1 MRYQWKRR
9 RLEMIP
15 TTPTP
20 QDPVDEVPM
29 EEEEIG
35 DDPNDSYEARAK
47 KRKLARKKAMAIAMR
62 AQEEERLAMLEE
74 EARQAKNQQDGINNE
89 QRNRINS
96 IVEQGANLD
105 SVTMDEAGIKKTL
118 LSFEKK
124 TTRNQELRI
133 KFPDQ
138 PEKFME
144 SEMELND
151 ALQDMKAVATVPSL
165 YPVLVELNVVPSILG
180 LLNHDN
186 TDISVGVV
194 DLLQELT
201 DVDTLT
207 ESEDGANALIEALLE
222 RQVCSLLVNNL
233 DRMDESVKEEA
244 EGVHNTLAILENI
257 VEFQPEMSKD
267 IAEAGFMAWLIK
279 KLKVKVPFDDNKLY
293 ASEVLSILLQNEPA
307 NRLLFGNMDAM
318 DSMLQQLA
326 YYKRHD
332 PAVAE
337 EVELM
342 ENLFDCLCSLMLE
355 VSNRERF
362 LKGEG
367 LQLMNLMLREKKKSR
382 SGALKV
388 LSHALTGAEG
398 IDNCLK
404 FIDILGLRTLF
415 PLFMKTPKRS
425 KRAGVSAEEHEEH
438 TISIM
443 ASIFKNV
450 TAGNNASKQRDRILT
465 KFTENDHEK
474 VDRLMEIHDKYLA
487 KVQEAD
493 AEIDDE
499 VKTLEGTEAE
509 LSEEDI
515 YLKRL
520 DGGLFT
526 LQLVDYIILEIC
538 NCGAST
544 VKQRV
549 LQILNL
555 RGGSMK
561 TVRNVVREYAGNLG
575 DEEEDHEKKSEQG
588 YLLNL
593 GDEDEDHEKKS

>member
-1 MRYQWKRR
+1 MDVSELMAFKPSQTPKR
-9 RLEMIP
+9 P
-15 TTPTP
+15 AP
-20 QDPVDEVPM
+20 QDPVNETPM
-29 EEEEIG
+29 DEEEIG

-74 EARQAKNQQDGINNE
+74 EAKQAKNQQDGINSE
-89 QRNRINS
+89 QRDRINS
-96 IVEQGANLD
+96 IIEQGANMD

-207 ESEDGANALIEALLE
+207 ESEDGANALIEALVE

-233 DRMDESVKEEA
+233 DRMDENVKEEA

-257 VEFQPEMSKD
+257 AEFQPELSKD
-267 IAEAGFMAWLIK
+267 IAEAGFMAWLVK

-307 NRLLFGNMDAM
+307 NRLLFGNMEAM

-355 VSNRERF
+355 VTNRERF

-388 LSHALTGAEG
+388 LSHALNGMEG
-398 IDNCLK
+398 IDNCIK

-425 KRAGVSAEEHEEH
+425 KRAGVSAEEHEDH
-438 TISIM
+438 VISIL
-443 ASIFKNV
+443 ASLFKNV
-450 TAGNNASKQRDRILT
+450 TSTNNGLKQRERLLA
-465 KFTENDHEK
+465 KWTENDHEK
-474 VDRLMEIHDKYLA
+474 VDRLMEVHDKYLA
-487 KVQEAD
+487 KVEESDKAIDREVRMMAKDPEQEPLT
-493 AEIDDE
+493 DE
-499 VKTLEGTEAE
+499 E
-509 LSEEDI
+509 I

-520 DGGLFT
+520 DGGLFC
-526 LQLVDYIILEIC
+526 LQQIDYIILEIC
-538 NCGAST
+538 SCGAST

-555 RGGSMK
+555 RGGSLK
-561 TVRNVVREYAGNLG
+561 TVRDVVREYAGNLG
-575 DEEEDHEKKSEQG
+575 EEGEEHEKRGEQD
-588 YLLNL
+588 YLVSLV
-593 GDEDEDHEKKS
+593 DKF

>member
-1 MRYQWKRR
+1 VKMDVSELMAFKPSQTPKR
-9 RLEMIP
+9 P
-15 TTPTP
+15 AP
-20 QDPVDEVPM
+20 QDPVNEAPMDED
-29 EEEEIG
+29 EIG

-62 AQEEERLAMLEE
+62 AQEEERLTMLEE
-74 EARQAKNQQDGINNE
+74 EAKQAKNQQDGINSE
-89 QRNRINS
+89 QRDRINS
-96 IVEQGANLD
+96 IIEQGANMD

-207 ESEDGANALIEALLE
+207 ESEDGANALIEALVE

-257 VEFQPEMSKD
+257 AEFQPELSKD
-267 IAEAGFMAWLIK
+267 IAEAGFMAWLVK

-307 NRLLFGNMDAM
+307 NRLLFGNMEAM

-355 VSNRERF
+355 VTNRERF

-388 LSHALTGAEG
+388 LSHALNGMEG
-398 IDNCLK
+398 IDNCIK

-425 KRAGVSAEEHEEH
+425 KRAGVSAEEHEDH
-438 TISIM
+438 VISIL
-443 ASIFKNV
+443 ASLFKNV
-450 TAGNNASKQRDRILT
+450 TSTNNGLKQRERLLA
-465 KFTENDHEK
+465 KWTENDHEK
-474 VDRLMEIHDKYLA
+474 VDRLMEVHDKYLA
-487 KVQEAD
+487 KVEESDKAIDREVRMMAKDPEQEPLT
-493 AEIDDE
+493 DE
-499 VKTLEGTEAE
+499 E
-509 LSEEDI
+509 I

-520 DGGLFT
+520 DGGLFC
-526 LQLVDYIILEIC
+526 LQQIDYIILEIC
-538 NCGAST
+538 SCGAST

-555 RGGSMK
+555 RGGSLK
-561 TVRNVVREYAGNLG
+561 TVRDVVREYAGNLG
-575 DEEEDHEKKSEQG
+575 EEGEEHEKRGEQD
-588 YLLNL
+588 YLVSLV
-593 GDEDEDHEKKS
+593 DKF

>member
-1 MRYQWKRR
+1 MAYKPSQAPKR
-9 RLEMIP
+9 P
-15 TTPTP
+15 AP
-20 QDPVDEVPM
+20 QDPVDELPM
-29 EEEEIG
+29 EEEEVG

-105 SVTMDEAGIKKTL
+105 SVTMDEQGIKKTL
-118 LSFEKK
+118 LTFEKK

-151 ALQDMKAVATVPSL
+151 AVQDMKAVATVPSL
-165 YPVLVELNVVPSILG
+165 YPVLVDLNVVPSILG

-207 ESEDGANALIEALLE
+207 ESEDGANALIEALVE

-233 DRMDESVKEEA
+233 DRLDESVKEEA

-355 VSNRERF
+355 VTNRERF

-425 KRAGVSAEEHEEH
+425 KRAGVSAEEHEDH
-438 TISIM
+438 VISIL
-443 ASIFKNV
+443 ASLFKNV
-450 TAGNNASKQRDRILT
+450 TSTNNGLKQRERLLA
-465 KFTENDHEK
+465 KWTENDHEK
-474 VDRLMEIHDKYLA
+474 VDRLMEVHDKYLA
-487 KVQEAD
+487 KVEESDKAIDKEVRMMAKDPEQEPLS
-493 AEIDDE
+493 DE
-499 VKTLEGTEAE
+499 E
-509 LSEEDI
+509 I

-520 DGGLFT
+520 EGGLFC
-526 LQLVDYIILEIC
+526 LQQVDYIILEIC
-538 NCGAST
+538 SCGAST

-549 LQILNL
+549 LQILSL
-555 RGGSMK
+555 RGGSLK
-561 TVRNVVREYAGNLG
+561 TVRDVVREYAGNLG
-575 DEEEDHEKKSEQG
+575 EEGEEHEKRGEQD
-588 YLLNL
+588 YLVSLV
-593 GDEDEDHEKKS
+593 DKF

>member
-1 MRYQWKRR
+1 MDVNELMAYKPSQAPKR
-9 RLEMIP
+9 P
-15 TTPTP
+15 AP
-20 QDPVDEVPM
+20 QDPVDELPM
-29 EEEEIG
+29 EEEEVG

-105 SVTMDEAGIKKTL
+105 SVTMDEQGIKKTL
-118 LSFEKK
+118 LTFEKK

-151 ALQDMKAVATVPSL
+151 AVQDMKAVATVPSL

-207 ESEDGANALIEALLE
+207 ESEDGANALIEALVE

-233 DRMDESVKEEA
+233 DRLDESVKEEA

-355 VSNRERF
+355 VTNRERF

-404 FIDILGLRTLF
+404 FVDILGLRTLF

-425 KRAGVSAEEHEEH
+425 KRAGVSAEEHEDH
-438 TISIM
+438 VISIL
-443 ASIFKNV
+443 ASLFKNV
-450 TAGNNASKQRDRILT
+450 SSTNNGLKQRERLLA
-465 KFTENDHEK
+465 KWTENDHEK
-474 VDRLMEIHDKYLA
+474 VDRLMEVHDKYLA
-487 KVQEAD
+487 KVEESDKAIDREVRIMAKDPEQEPLSD
-493 AEIDDE
+493 EEI
-499 VKTLEGTEAE
+499 
-509 LSEEDI
+509 
-515 YLKRL
+515 YMKRL
-520 DGGLFT
+520 EGGLFC
-526 LQLVDYIILEIC
+526 LQQVDYIILEIC
-538 NCGAST
+538 SCGAST

-549 LQILNL
+549 LQILSL
-555 RGGSMK
+555 RGGSLK
-561 TVRNVVREYAGNLG
+561 TVRDVVREYAGNLG
-575 DEEEDHEKKSEQG
+575 EEGEEHEKRGEQD
-588 YLLNL
+588 YLVSLV
-593 GDEDEDHEKKS
+593 DKF

>member
-1 MRYQWKRR
+1 MDVSELMAFKPSQTPKR
-9 RLEMIP
+9 P
-15 TTPTP
+15 AP
-20 QDPVDEVPM
+20 QDPVNEAPM
-29 EEEEIG
+29 DEEEIG

-74 EARQAKNQQDGINNE
+74 EAKQAKNQQDGINSE
-89 QRNRINS
+89 QRDRINS
-96 IVEQGANLD
+96 IIEQGANMD

-207 ESEDGANALIEALLE
+207 ESEDGANALIEALVE

-257 VEFQPEMSKD
+257 AEFQPELSKD
-267 IAEAGFMAWLIK
+267 IAEAGFMAWLVK

-307 NRLLFGNMDAM
+307 NRLLFGNMEAM

-355 VSNRERF
+355 VTNRERF

-388 LSHALTGAEG
+388 LSHALNGMEG
-398 IDNCLK
+398 IDNCIK

-425 KRAGVSAEEHEEH
+425 KRAGVSAEEHEDH
-438 TISIM
+438 VISIL
-443 ASIFKNV
+443 ASLFKNV
-450 TAGNNASKQRDRILT
+450 TSTNNGLKQRERLLA
-465 KFTENDHEK
+465 KWTENDHEK
-474 VDRLMEIHDKYLA
+474 VDRLMEVHDKYLA
-487 KVQEAD
+487 KVEESDKAIDREVRMMAKDPEQEPLT
-493 AEIDDE
+493 DE
-499 VKTLEGTEAE
+499 E
-509 LSEEDI
+509 I

-520 DGGLFT
+520 DGGLFC
-526 LQLVDYIILEIC
+526 LQQIDYIILEIC
-538 NCGAST
+538 SCGAST

-555 RGGSMK
+555 RGGSLK
-561 TVRNVVREYAGNLG
+561 TVRDVVREYAGNLG
-575 DEEEDHEKKSEQG
+575 EEGEEHEKRGEQD
-588 YLLNL
+588 YLVSLV
-593 GDEDEDHEKKS
+593 DKF

>member
-1 MRYQWKRR
+1 MDVSELMAFKPSQTPKR
-9 RLEMIP
+9 P
-15 TTPTP
+15 AP
-20 QDPVDEVPM
+20 QDPVNETPM
-29 EEEEIG
+29 DEEEIG

-74 EARQAKNQQDGINNE
+74 EAKQAKNQQDGINSE
-89 QRNRINS
+89 QRDRINS
-96 IVEQGANLD
+96 IIEQGANMD

-207 ESEDGANALIEALLE
+207 ESEDGANALIEALVE

-257 VEFQPEMSKD
+257 AEFQPELSKD
-267 IAEAGFMAWLIK
+267 IAEAGFMAWLVK

-307 NRLLFGNMDAM
+307 NRLLFGNMEAM

-355 VSNRERF
+355 VTNRERF

-388 LSHALTGAEG
+388 LSHALNGLEG
-398 IDNCLK
+398 IDNCIK

-425 KRAGVSAEEHEEH
+425 KRAGVSAEEHEDH
-438 TISIM
+438 VISIL
-443 ASIFKNV
+443 ASLFKNV
-450 TAGNNASKQRDRILT
+450 TSTNNGLKQRERLLA
-465 KFTENDHEK
+465 KWTENDHEK
-474 VDRLMEIHDKYLA
+474 VDRLMEVHDKYLA
-487 KVQEAD
+487 KVEESDKAIDREVRMMAKDPEQEPLT
-493 AEIDDE
+493 DE
-499 VKTLEGTEAE
+499 E
-509 LSEEDI
+509 I

-520 DGGLFT
+520 DGGLFC
-526 LQLVDYIILEIC
+526 LQQIDYIILEIC
-538 NCGAST
+538 SCGAST

-555 RGGSMK
+555 RGGSLK
-561 TVRNVVREYAGNLG
+561 TVRDVVREYAGNLG
-575 DEEEDHEKKSEQG
+575 EEGEEHEKRGEQD
-588 YLLNL
+588 YLVSLV
-593 GDEDEDHEKKS
+593 DKF

>member
-1 MRYQWKRR
+1 MAFKPSQTPKR
-9 RLEMIP
+9 P
-15 TTPTP
+15 AP
-20 QDPVDEVPM
+20 QDPVNETPM
-29 EEEEIG
+29 DEEEIG

-74 EARQAKNQQDGINNE
+74 EAKQAKNQQDGINSE
-89 QRNRINS
+89 QRDRINS
-96 IVEQGANLD
+96 IIEQGANMD

-207 ESEDGANALIEALLE
+207 ESEDGANALIEALVE

-257 VEFQPEMSKD
+257 AEFQPELSKD
-267 IAEAGFMAWLIK
+267 IAEAGFMAWLVK

-307 NRLLFGNMDAM
+307 NRLLFGNMEAM

-355 VSNRERF
+355 VTNRERF

-388 LSHALTGAEG
+388 LSHALNGLEG
-398 IDNCLK
+398 IDNCIK

-425 KRAGVSAEEHEEH
+425 KRAGVSAEEHEDH
-438 TISIM
+438 VISIL
-443 ASIFKNV
+443 ASLFKNV
-450 TAGNNASKQRDRILT
+450 TSTNNGLKQRERLLA
-465 KFTENDHEK
+465 KWTENDHEK
-474 VDRLMEIHDKYLA
+474 VDRLMEVHDKYLA
-487 KVQEAD
+487 KVEESDKAIDREVRMMAKDPEQEPLT
-493 AEIDDE
+493 DE
-499 VKTLEGTEAE
+499 E
-509 LSEEDI
+509 I

-520 DGGLFT
+520 DGGLFC
-526 LQLVDYIILEIC
+526 LQQIDYIILEIC
-538 NCGAST
+538 SCGAST

-555 RGGSMK
+555 RGGSLK
-561 TVRNVVREYAGNLG
+561 TVRDVVREYAGNLG
-575 DEEEDHEKKSEQG
+575 EEGEEHEKRGEQD
-588 YLLNL
+588 YLVSLV
-593 GDEDEDHEKKS
+593 DKF

>member
-1 MRYQWKRR
+1 MDVNELMAYKPSQAPKR
-9 RLEMIP
+9 P
-15 TTPTP
+15 AP
-20 QDPVDEVPM
+20 QDPVDELPM
-29 EEEEIG
+29 EEEEVG

-105 SVTMDEAGIKKTL
+105 SVTMDEQGIKKTL
-118 LSFEKK
+118 LTFEKK

-151 ALQDMKAVATVPSL
+151 AVQDMKAVATVPSL
-165 YPVLVELNVVPSILG
+165 YPVLVDLNVVPSILG

-207 ESEDGANALIEALLE
+207 ESEDGANALIEALVE

-233 DRMDESVKEEA
+233 DRLDESVKEEA

-355 VSNRERF
+355 VTNRERF

-425 KRAGVSAEEHEEH
+425 KRAGVSAEEHEDH
-438 TISIM
+438 VISIL
-443 ASIFKNV
+443 ASLFKNV
-450 TAGNNASKQRDRILT
+450 TSTNNGLKQRERLLA
-465 KFTENDHEK
+465 KWTENDHEK
-474 VDRLMEIHDKYLA
+474 VDRLMEVHDKYLA
-487 KVQEAD
+487 KVEESDKAIDKEVRMMAKDPEQEPLSD
-493 AEIDDE
+493 EEI
-499 VKTLEGTEAE
+499 
-509 LSEEDI
+509 
-515 YLKRL
+515 YMKRL
-520 DGGLFT
+520 EGGLFC
-526 LQLVDYIILEIC
+526 LQQVDYIILEIC
-538 NCGAST
+538 SCGAST

-549 LQILNL
+549 LQILSL
-555 RGGSMK
+555 RGGSLK
-561 TVRNVVREYAGNLG
+561 TVRDVVREYAGNLG
-575 DEEEDHEKKSEQG
+575 EEGEEA
-588 YLLNL
+588 
-593 GDEDEDHEKKS
+593 

>member
-1 MRYQWKRR
+1 
-9 RLEMIP
+9 
-15 TTPTP
+15 
-20 QDPVDEVPM
+20 M

-105 SVTMDEAGIKKTL
+105 SVTMDEQGIKKTL
-118 LSFEKK
+118 LTFEKK

-151 ALQDMKAVATVPSL
+151 AVQDMKAVATVPSL

-207 ESEDGANALIEALLE
+207 ESEDGANALIEALVE

-233 DRMDESVKEEA
+233 DRMDEGVKEEA

-355 VSNRERF
+355 VTNRERF

-404 FIDILGLRTLF
+404 FVDILGLRTLF

-425 KRAGVSAEEHEEH
+425 KRAGVSAEEHEDH
-438 TISIM
+438 VISIL
-443 ASIFKNV
+443 ASLFKNV
-450 TAGNNASKQRDRILT
+450 TSTNNGLKQRERLLA
-465 KFTENDHEK
+465 KWTENDHEK
-474 VDRLMEIHDKYLA
+474 VDRLMEVHDKYLA
-487 KVQEAD
+487 KVEESDKAIDKEVRMMAKDPEQEPLSD
-493 AEIDDE
+493 EEI
-499 VKTLEGTEAE
+499 
-509 LSEEDI
+509 
-515 YLKRL
+515 YMKRL
-520 DGGLFT
+520 EGGLFC
-526 LQLVDYIILEIC
+526 LQQVDYIILEIC
-538 NCGAST
+538 SCGAST

-549 LQILNL
+549 LQILSL
-555 RGGSMK
+555 RGGSLK
-561 TVRNVVREYAGNLG
+561 TVRDVVREYAGNLG
-575 DEEEDHEKKSEQG
+575 EEGEEHEKRGEQD
-588 YLLNL
+588 YLVSLV
-593 GDEDEDHEKKS
+593 DKF

>member
-1 MRYQWKRR
+1 MDVNELMAYKPSQAPKR
-9 RLEMIP
+9 P
-15 TTPTP
+15 AA
-20 QDPVDEVPM
+20 QDPVDEQPM
-29 EEEEIG
+29 EEEEVG

-105 SVTMDEAGIKKTL
+105 SVTMDEQGIKKTL
-118 LSFEKK
+118 LTFEKK

-151 ALQDMKAVATVPSL
+151 AVQDMKAVATVPSL

-207 ESEDGANALIEALLE
+207 ESEDGANALIEALVE

-233 DRMDESVKEEA
+233 DRLDESVKEEA

-355 VSNRERF
+355 VTNRERF

-404 FIDILGLRTLF
+404 FVDILGLRTLF

-425 KRAGVSAEEHEEH
+425 KRAGVSAEEHEDH
-438 TISIM
+438 VISIL
-443 ASIFKNV
+443 ASLFKNV
-450 TAGNNASKQRDRILT
+450 TSTNNGLKQRERLLA
-465 KFTENDHEK
+465 KWTENDHEK
-474 VDRLMEIHDKYLA
+474 VDRLMEVHDKYLA
-487 KVQEAD
+487 KVEESDKAIDKEVRMMAKDPEQEPLSD
-493 AEIDDE
+493 EEI
-499 VKTLEGTEAE
+499 
-509 LSEEDI
+509 
-515 YLKRL
+515 YMKRL
-520 DGGLFT
+520 EGGLFC
-526 LQLVDYIILEIC
+526 LQQVDYIILEIC
-538 NCGAST
+538 SCGAST

-549 LQILNL
+549 LQILSL
-555 RGGSMK
+555 RGGSLK
-561 TVRNVVREYAGNLG
+561 TVRDVVREYAGNLG
-575 DEEEDHEKKSEQG
+575 EEGEEHEKRGEQD
-588 YLLNL
+588 YLVSLV
-593 GDEDEDHEKKS
+593 DKF

>member
-1 MRYQWKRR
+1 MDVNELMAYKPSQAPKR
-9 RLEMIP
+9 P
-15 TTPTP
+15 AP
-20 QDPVDEVPM
+20 QDPVDELPM
-29 EEEEIG
+29 EEEEVG

-355 VSNRERF
+355 VTNRERF

-404 FIDILGLRTLF
+404 FVDILGLRTLF

-425 KRAGVSAEEHEEH
+425 KRAGVSAEEHEDH
-438 TISIM
+438 VISIL
-443 ASIFKNV
+443 ASLFKNV
-450 TAGNNASKQRDRILT
+450 TSTNNGLKQRERLLA
-465 KFTENDHEK
+465 KWTENDHEK
-474 VDRLMEIHDKYLA
+474 VDRLMEVHDKYLA
-487 KVQEAD
+487 KVEESDKAIDKEVRMMAKDPEQEPLSD
-493 AEIDDE
+493 EEI
-499 VKTLEGTEAE
+499 
-509 LSEEDI
+509 
-515 YLKRL
+515 YMKRL
-520 DGGLFT
+520 EGGLFC
-526 LQLVDYIILEIC
+526 LQQVDYIILEIC
-538 NCGAST
+538 SCGAST

-549 LQILNL
+549 LQILSL
-555 RGGSMK
+555 RGGSLK
-561 TVRNVVREYAGNLG
+561 TVRDVVREYAGNLG
-575 DEEEDHEKKSEQG
+575 EEGEEHEKRGEQD
-588 YLLNL
+588 YLVSLV
-593 GDEDEDHEKKS
+593 DKF

>member
-1 MRYQWKRR
+1 MDVNELMAYKPSQAPKR
-9 RLEMIP
+9 P
-15 TTPTP
+15 AP
-20 QDPVDEVPM
+20 QDPVDELPM
-29 EEEEIG
+29 EEEEVG

-425 KRAGVSAEEHEEH
+425 KRAGVSAEEHEDH
-438 TISIM
+438 VISIL
-443 ASIFKNV
+443 ASLFKNV
-450 TAGNNASKQRDRILT
+450 TSTNNGLKQRERLLA
-465 KFTENDHEK
+465 KWTENDHEK
-474 VDRLMEIHDKYLA
+474 VDRLMEVHDKYLA
-487 KVQEAD
+487 KVEESDKAIDREVRMMAKDPEQEPLSD
-493 AEIDDE
+493 EEI
-499 VKTLEGTEAE
+499 
-509 LSEEDI
+509 
-515 YLKRL
+515 YMKRL
-520 DGGLFT
+520 EGGLFC
-526 LQLVDYIILEIC
+526 LQQVDYIILEIC
-538 NCGAST
+538 SCGAST

-549 LQILNL
+549 LQILSL
-555 RGGSMK
+555 RGGSLK
-561 TVRNVVREYAGNLG
+561 TVRDVVREYAGNLG
-575 DEEEDHEKKSEQG
+575 EEGEEHEKRGEQD
-588 YLLNL
+588 YLVSLV
-593 GDEDEDHEKKS
+593 DKF